1 MNIESFE
8 FVLAVALFGIT
19 VVFAI
24 LILLS
29 MFMSGMQGVDR
40 IIPTASNGGTLATRK
55 ERRTSRKPAKP
66 ASQDRVIAA
75 AVAYLILEEEDARP
89 EAASW
94 TAGRSFRGD
103 QWLTNNFGDQT

>member
-19 VVFAI
+19 VVFG
-24 LILLS
+24 LLTLLS

-40 IIPTASNGGTLATRK
+40 IIPTASNGAPPATRK

-66 ASQDRVIAA
+66 ASHNWVIAA
-75 AVAYLILEEEDARP
+75 AVAYLVLEEEDARP

-94 TAGRSFRGD
+94 TGGRSFRGD
-103 QWLTNNFGDQT
+103 PWLINNFGDQT